1 MRTEI
6 AEPGYLDLY
15 KTGEFGRRVKQLYL
29 LEEKCHL
36 CPRKC
41 GTLRLDGEH
50 KGVCGAGRVLKI
62 SSHNLHFGE
71 EPPISGSNGSGT
83 VFFTNCNLHCVFCQ
97 NYPISNLGNG
107 RNVTEEGLAKMMLEL
122 QEEGAHNIN
131 LVTPTHYVPQILE
144 ALGMAI
150 ERGLHIPLVYNSG
163 GYESIETL
171 RLLDGIID
179 IYMPDAKYWSSEL
192 AEKYSHAADYPQI
205 NRLALKEMY
214 RQAGDLTLDSHGVA
228 VRGLLVRHL
237 VLPGVIEDTNKVL
250 EFLAREISPQVYISL
265 MSQYHPCY
273 NAFKYPELSRRLTT
287 EEYDTA
293 REYADH
299 FGLTNGWLQ
308 IE

>member
-6 AEPGYLDLY
+6 AEAGYLSLY
-15 KTGEFGRRVKQLYL
+15 RTGELGRRVKQLYL

-41 GTLRLDGEH
+41 GALRLNGEH
-50 KGVCGAGRVLKI
+50 EGVCGAGRVLKI

-83 VFFTNCNLHCVFCQ
+83 IFFTNCNLHCVFCQ

-150 ERGLHIPLVYNSG
+150 GQGLHIPLVYNSG

-192 AEKYSHAADYPQI
+192 AERYSHAADYPEV
-205 NRLALKEMY
+205 NRSALKEMY
-214 RQAGDLTLDSHGVA
+214 RQVGDLTLDSHGIA
-228 VRGLLVRHL
+228 IRGLLVRHL
-237 VLPGVIEDTNKVL
+237 VLPGAVEDTKKIL
-250 EFLAREISPQVYISL
+250 EFLAMEISPQVYISL

-273 NAFKYPELSRRLTT
+273 NAFKYPDLSRRLTT

-293 REYADH
+293 RVYADH
-299 FGLTNGWLQ
+299 FGLTNGWCQ